1 MKKNKKIIAMLVA
14 VLTICA
20 CAFSA
25 SAATGISAD
34 EKKIINA
41 LSQKITMASG
51 KVVALPDKYINQA
64 EDYLTKA
71 ELTSDQITSI
81 LGYIK
86 NAQNAVKASKA
97 QSLSVAEENVKKEVV
112 KEAQAAAAVIN
123 ATLSVSSTPVTDNKG
138 QVTANYTVSL
148 VFNENSNV
156 EGYTSGT
163 KITLDTKDSEIV
175 QTGAEGSVMAV
186 VIGSVV
192 VLAAAAYVVVVSG
205 KKVFSK

>member
-1 MKKNKKIIAMLVA
+1 MKKIIAILVA

-34 EKKIINA
+34 EKKVINA

>member
-1 MKKNKKIIAMLVA
+1 MKKIIAILVA

-25 SAATGISAD
+25 SAATGISAE
-34 EKKIINA
+34 EKKIVNA

-97 QSLSVAEENVKKEVV
+97 QSLSVAEESVKKEVV

-138 QVTANYTVSL
+138 QVTANYAVSL

>member
-1 MKKNKKIIAMLVA
+1 MKKIIAILVA

-25 SAATGISAD
+25 SAATGISAE
-34 EKKIINA
+34 EKKIIDA

-86 NAQNAVKASKA
+86 NAQDAVKASKA

>member
-1 MKKNKKIIAMLVA
+1 MKKIIAILVA

-34 EKKIINA
+34 EKKIVNA

-97 QSLSVAEENVKKEVV
+97 QSLSVAEESVKKEVV

>member
-1 MKKNKKIIAMLVA
+1 MKKIIAILVA
-14 VLTICA
+14 VLTISA

-192 VLAAAAYVVVVSG
+192 VLAAVAYVVVVSG

>member
-1 MKKNKKIIAMLVA
+1 MKKIIAILVA

-86 NAQNAVKASKA
+86 KAQDAVKASKA

>member
-1 MKKNKKIIAMLVA
+1 MVA

-34 EKKIINA
+34 EKKIVNA

-97 QSLSVAEENVKKEVV
+97 QSLSVAEESVKKEVV

-138 QVTANYTVSL
+138 QVTANYAVSL

>member
-1 MKKNKKIIAMLVA
+1 MKKIIAILVA

-97 QSLSVAEENVKKEVV
+97 QSLSVAEESVKKEVV

>member
-1 MKKNKKIIAMLVA
+1 MKKIIAILVA

-20 CAFSA
+20 CAFSV

-34 EKKIINA
+34 EKKIVNA

>member
-1 MKKNKKIIAMLVA
+1 MKKIIAILVA

-34 EKKIINA
+34 EKKIVNA

>member
-1 MKKNKKIIAMLVA
+1 MKKIIAILVA

-25 SAATGISAD
+25 SAATGISAE
-34 EKKIINA
+34 EKKIIDA

-86 NAQNAVKASKA
+86 KAQDAVKASKA

-175 QTGAEGSVMAV
+175 QTGAEGSVMDV